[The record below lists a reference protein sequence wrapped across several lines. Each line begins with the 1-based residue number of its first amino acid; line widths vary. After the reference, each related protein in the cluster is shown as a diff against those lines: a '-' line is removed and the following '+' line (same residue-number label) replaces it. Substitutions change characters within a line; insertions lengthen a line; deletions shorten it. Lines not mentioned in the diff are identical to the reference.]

1 MKKILSA
8 ISIIFLIGAL
18 GSCGSGDEK
27 EVYIGRMEAD
37 TLVISAR
44 ASGELL
50 ELSAQEGDLVE
61 KDQILGKIDSENLSI
76 QKRQQLAKLNALAS
90 QKTSALLQ
98 IDQAKVQLKLNRDTL
113 EKTEKLLLQGGATQQ
128 KRDELA
134 TQVSVGETSLRI
146 LQSQYDLILAQ
157 EAELYAGMDL
167 TDLAIKK
174 SSVEAPEA
182 GTILNR
188 YHNPG
193 ELVATGTPLLEM
205 ADLSALDLYIFLPL
219 RVLPEVKIGQ
229 KATIDI
235 TGVDKPYSGTV
246 IWIASEGEFTPKTI
260 LTKETRD
267 TLVYEVKIRV
277 ENPSGELKIGMP
289 ADVTF

>member
-1 MKKILSA
+1 MKKILTFL
-8 ISIIFLIGAL
+8 SIATIIGAFV
-18 GSCGSGDEK
+18 SCSSGDEK

-37 TLVISAR
+37 TLVVSAR

-113 EKTEKLLLQGGATQQ
+113 DKTEKLLLQGGATRQ

-134 TQVSVGETSLRI
+134 TQVSVGESSLRI

-167 TDLAIKK
+167 TDLAIRK

-219 RVLPEVKIGQ
+219 RKLPEVKIGQ
-229 KATIDI
+229 KATVEI
-235 TGVDKPYSGTV
+235 TGIEKPYSGTV
-246 IWIASEGEFTPKTI
+246 TWIASEGEFTPKTI

>member
-1 MKKILSA
+1 MKKTA
-8 ISIIFLIGAL
+8 VQIGLAAMVL
-18 GSCGSGDEK
+18 VFSSCSPDGDQ

-44 ASGELL
+44 ASGEVL
-50 ELSAQEGDLVE
+50 EMPVREGDTVD
-61 KDQILGKIDSENLSI
+61 KGQVLGRIDSENLAI
-76 QKRQQLAKLNALAS
+76 QKRQQLARLNALAS
-90 QKTSALLQ
+90 QKQSALLQ
-98 IDQAKVQLKLNRDTL
+98 IDQSKVQLELNRETL
-113 EKTEKLLLQGGATQQ
+113 EKTEKLLTQGGATMQ

-134 TQVSVGETSLRI
+134 TQVSVGESSLRI

-157 EAELYAGMDL
+157 EAELYAGIDL
-167 TDLAIKK
+167 TDLAIDK
-174 SSVEAPEA
+174 SSVEAPES

-205 ADLSALDLYIFLPL
+205 ADLSVLDLYIYLPL
-219 RVLPEVKIGQ
+219 RQLTEVKIGQ
-229 KATIDI
+229 TVHIEM
-235 TGVDKPYSGTV
+235 TGSLQPYSGTV
-246 IWIASEGEFTPKTI
+246 SWIASEAEFTPKTI